1 MSTAKQVSSFAAA
14 GNPKILAEIINN
26 ACTRNY
32 PQTLIE
38 SLALTALSSYSQ
50 SHNATKEETRTF
62 LASIIRE
69 LHGYTPTDE
78 EFGGQF
84 ICGKHIYPAR
94 TTSSAFTKRLCEI
107 ASDKHNKRAIS
118 VTTSDTK
125 ETETLSGDN
134 QSLPTW
140 LHEAEAR
147 GLFNSYFYRKTNPDL
162 GHEVNIHTHFQER
175 SLNEPNRDPSQHFSV
190 SQYYLHYPDVRN
202 AGINALQHY
211 IEHGADRHRFP
222 SDKIQNELTRHVSS
236 LDMNSLRPP
245 DSFTL
250 NDKSI
255 AIAAHIHYP
264 DVLARYISIFK
275 ATQAFS
281 DLVITT
287 TSYSNKEEIENILRS
302 NDFTRSTVHVYAENK
317 GRDLGAYFAVAYDII
332 AKYDYVCKIHAK
344 KSPHLGAFGES
355 WSEYLLMATMGN
367 ENVVRNAVWLLSS
380 NPDIGVLAPIPY
392 AHATDNTWDSNFDLA
407 SEMCD
412 MLGICNISEAYP
424 EGLRYPSATVFWH
437 QPKCLAPI
445 REKIRPD
452 FFPPEPLP
460 IDGTRAHALERL
472 IPALA
477 HTNGFSTVYY
487 RVPSLALSST
497 EEWKIMRWI
506 NCCADTNPVIIVGND
521 ASNTGAPRTALALQ
535 RAIRMGER
543 HQCLVVLL
551 GGGPLVKDYTST
563 GDTFLF
569 ENGISNENVGDVFKY
584 TDKKCIIVTNT
595 VVTAEVGRVAK
606 EYGHIHIAL
615 IHEHAT
621 TGYWHKDLFRHAL
634 CADFCIFPGAR
645 MVSAA
650 ISYAG
655 IVGEGNISIMP
666 QGLYRDD
673 FPSVGYR
680 ESYSS
685 VRAELELPKD
695 SLIVLGCGTI
705 ERRKG
710 VDRFIEIAKIFDQR
724 YHSKVNNMS
733 VYFLWIGGLPPN
745 TDREKK
751 WAITLIDNLK
761 DIGLSNVYFL
771 GSCICSDRYFAA
783 SDLFFLPSRFDPFP
797 GVVLEAM
804 ACAKPIICFKGST
817 DVDAAFD
824 DGMGGL
830 SLDTDYDLVATEI
843 HRLLG
848 NKKMQQRM
856 GEWNKRKV
864 HAKYLFKHYANE
876 IISLADSVISVV
888 PASKPAKSS
897 KRPISALASI
907 IVPAYKTRPMYLQQ
921 LVDSLLR
928 QSYANWELCI
938 SCSALP
944 MDSRSYLVA
953 MANADSRI
961 KPVFIDKTVGIS
973 SNTNAAIAISEG
985 DYILFVDHDDL
996 LPSFCIEE
1004 IIDYHEIEDAD
1015 LVYTAEDKVDKS
1027 GRRFYAPVFKH
1038 EYSEAALMRNNY
1050 ITHIVSIGRRLLD
1063 EIGGLNSD
1071 YDGAQ
1076 DYDFI
1081 LRATESARKIVYLDN
1096 ILYHWRVFEEST
1108 SSGDAAAKPYAIE
1121 AGRRALEAHLK
1132 RNGISNSYVTNGRL
1146 PFTYEV
1152 IETTMPSENS

>member
-38 SLALTALSSYSQ
+38 SLAQTALSSYSQ

-94 TTSSAFTKRLCEI
+94 ATSSAFTKRLCEI
-107 ASDKHNKRAIS
+107 ASDKHNKREIS

-125 ETETLSGDN
+125 ETETLSRDN

-175 SLNEPNRDPSQHFSV
+175 SLHESNRDPSQHFSV

-202 AGINALQHY
+202 AGINGLQHY

-236 LDMNSLRPP
+236 IDMNSLRPP
-245 DSFTL
+245 DNFTL

-275 ATQAFS
+275 ATQVFS

-287 TSYSNKEEIENILRS
+287 TSYSNKEEIEYILRS

-317 GRDLGAYFAVAYDII
+317 GRDLGAYFAVAYDTIV
-332 AKYDYVCKIHAK
+332 KYDYVCKIHAK
-344 KSPHLGAFGES
+344 KSPHLGAFGEC

-367 ENVVRNAVWLLSS
+367 EDVVRNAVWLLSC
-380 NPDIGVLAPIPY
+380 NPNIGVLAPVPY

-412 MLGICNISEAYP
+412 MLGICKISEAYP

-487 RVPSLALSST
+487 RVPSLALSSS
-497 EEWKIMRWI
+497 EEWGIMRWI
-506 NCCADTNPVIIVGND
+506 DYCADTNPIIIVGHD

-535 RAIRMGER
+535 RTIQLGKR

-551 GGGPLVKDYTST
+551 GGGPLVKDYKSS
-563 GDTFLF
+563 GDTFVM
-569 ENGISNENVGDVFKY
+569 ENGISSENVGDVFKY
-584 TDKKCIIVTNT
+584 TNKKCIVVTNT
-595 VVTAEVGRVAK
+595 VVIAEIGRVAK
-606 EYGHIHIAL
+606 EYGHVHIAL
-615 IHEHAT
+615 VHEHAT

-634 CADFCIFPGAR
+634 NADFCIFPGSR

-650 ISYAG
+650 ISYSEVMRHG
-655 IVGEGNISIMP
+655 SISIMP

-673 FPSVGYR
+673 FPSVDYQ

-685 VRAELELPKD
+685 VRTELGLPKD
-695 SLIVLGCGTI
+695 SQVVLGCGTI

-710 VDRFIEIAKIFDQR
+710 VDRFIEIARAFEEKYDSR
-724 YHSKVNNMS
+724 VNGKY
-733 VYFLWIGGLPPN
+733 VCFVWIGGLPPN
-745 TDREKK
+745 EDSDRK
-751 WAITLIDNLK
+751 WAIRLIDNLK
-761 DIGLSNVYFL
+761 VNGLSNVYFP

-783 SDLFFLPSRFDPFP
+783 ADLFFLPSRFDPFP

-824 DGMGGL
+824 DGMGGF
-830 SLDTDYDLVATEI
+830 SLDTDYNLVVTEM
-843 HRLLG
+843 HKVLSDR
-848 NKKMQQRM
+848 NMQERM
-856 GEWNKRKV
+856 GEWNRRKV
-864 HAKYLFKHYANE
+864 HSRHLFKHYANE
-876 IISLADSVISVV
+876 IVSLAESLISDFSPPVS
-888 PASKPAKSS
+888 AGSS
-897 KRPISALASI
+897 TRSI
-907 IVPAYKTRPMYLQQ
+907 
-921 LVDSLLR
+921 
-928 QSYANWELCI
+928 
-938 SCSALP
+938 
-944 MDSRSYLVA
+944 
-953 MANADSRI
+953 
-961 KPVFIDKTVGIS
+961 
-973 SNTNAAIAISEG
+973 
-985 DYILFVDHDDL
+985 
-996 LPSFCIEE
+996 
-1004 IIDYHEIEDAD
+1004 
-1015 LVYTAEDKVDKS
+1015 
-1027 GRRFYAPVFKH
+1027 
-1038 EYSEAALMRNNY
+1038 
-1050 ITHIVSIGRRLLD
+1050 
-1063 EIGGLNSD
+1063 
-1071 YDGAQ
+1071 
-1076 DYDFI
+1076 
-1081 LRATESARKIVYLDN
+1081 
-1096 ILYHWRVFEEST
+1096 
-1108 SSGDAAAKPYAIE
+1108 
-1121 AGRRALEAHLK
+1121 
-1132 RNGISNSYVTNGRL
+1132 
-1146 PFTYEV
+1146 
-1152 IETTMPSENS
+1152 